1 MNSTIY
7 SEVRIHH
14 YDDIEQHW
22 CVDAWK
28 TDNVNEEGRVVA
40 TIDEDFNVTWFDD
53 IAKDDELVNEEIR
66 AFIEDNEE

>member
-14 YDDIEQHW
+14 YDDIEQYW

-28 TDNVNEEGRVVA
+28 TDDPNEEGRVVA
-40 TIDEDFNVTWFDD
+40 TIDDDFNVTWLDD
-53 IAKDDELVNEEIR
+53 KAKDDVLVNEEIR
-66 AFIEDNEE
+66 AFIEGYEE